1 MYKDYCECCKRETPH
16 DDIFDFDRIFS
27 HCLICGYLTLDH
39 VCDDD
44 ELERVYSS
52 QEENEENE
60 YQCCD
65 DEIEF

>member
-1 MYKDYCECCKRETPH
+1 MYKDYCECCKCETPH

-27 HCLICGYLTLDH
+27 HCLICGYLTLDR
-39 VCDDD
+39 VCDD

>member
-1 MYKDYCECCKRETPH
+1 MNAANVKLRMM
-16 DDIFDFDRIFS
+16 IFSTLTEFFS

-44 ELERVYSS
+44 ELEKVYSS